1 MPNHCDNRLY
11 VRGDVK
17 QLDEFMRQIST
28 DNADK
33 YEISSLVPMPE
44 ALVGTDSP
52 TPKSSEPDPNWA
64 TLLAKGEMTQE
75 WYDELV
81 TKQKNRYESGQKLF
95 AETGY
100 RNWYDWAIQ
109 NWGTK
114 WGDYNHY
121 SVIRND
127 DGQFGIEIGYETAW
141 SPFIPTFWEKVS
153 AMFPDLEFV
162 VVYEEPGMCFAG
174 SEKYKNGETVF
185 EACLDDYTKTL
196 PEVDWDNDDSFE
208 AFHQAKTD
216 LLDQLYEQADL
227 A

>member
-17 QLDEFMRQIST
+17 QLDEFMRRIT
-28 DNADK
+28 TENAGEYD
-33 YEISSLVPMPE
+33 IASLVPMPE
-44 ALVGTDSP
+44 ALVGTESP
-52 TPKSSEPDPNWA
+52 TPESPEPHPQWVI
-64 TLLAKGEMTQE
+64 LLDKGKMTQE

-81 TKQKNRYESGQKLF
+81 SKQEKRYKAGQEAL

-100 RNWYDWAIQ
+100 SNWYDWCVQ

-121 SVIRND
+121 AFTRG
-127 DGQFGIEIGYETAW
+127 DGYLAFCYETAW
-141 SPFIPTFWEKVS
+141 NPFIPPFWEKVS
-153 AMFPDLEFV
+153 AMFPGLEFV

-174 SEKYKNGETVF
+174 SEKYKNGETLF
-185 EACLDDYTKTL
+185 EGCVSDYTTTL
-196 PEVDWDNDDSFE
+196 PEVDWDDEDSFD
-208 AFHQAKTD
+208 AFEQAKTD
-216 LLDQLYEQADL
+216 LLDQLYENADL